1 MQLFEENKQRN
12 CCCNDAVKKGIY
24 TKSLENDNFSIYGNL
39 MHGRS
44 ILLNYH
50 GKLIKNNDITTD
62 DKSKAPNIYL
72 YYCFDNNWND
82 KKIVNMN
89 VCNKNSNLNY
99 CAIIDIPENENINIA
114 FTNDDDDWDVTEKGT
129 YYLKIYPDI
138 EKIILRRYNLDAAPP
153 VIISEN
159 LPVKPINFFKKLKE
173 KTYTFFTILKE
184 NLVYWLN
191 I

>member
-1 MQLFEENKQRN
+1 MQLFEENKQRM
-12 CCCNDAVKKGIY
+12 CCCNEAVKKGIY

-50 GKLIKNNDITTD
+50 GKLIQNNDITND
-62 DKSKAPNIYL
+62 DKLKAPNIYL

-89 VCNKNSNLNY
+89 VCNKNSKLSY
-99 CAIIDIPENENINIA
+99 CTIIDVPENENINIA
-114 FTNDDDDWDVTEKGT
+114 FTNDADKWDVTEKGT

-138 EKIILRRYNLDAAPP
+138 EKAILRRYNLDGAPP
-153 VIISEN
+153 IIISEN
-159 LPVKPINFFKKLKE
+159 LPAKPMSLFKKIKE
-173 KTYTFFTILKE
+173 RTYTFFTTLKAR
-184 NLVYWLN
+184 LSV
-191 I
+191 IA